1 MSVLKVVVSTHC
13 FGCEKAIRLSMI
25 AAERFPNIS
34 VDVVN
39 LEKQLDAKPSQIV
52 AVPAYLLDGKLIF
65 LGNPR
70 EEELFSVIA
79 KQSNAF
85 GQG

>member
-13 FGCEKAIRLSMI
+13 IGCEKAMRLSTMV
-25 AAERFPNIS
+25 AERFPNIS

-39 LEKQLDAKPSQIV
+39 LEKELDAKPSHVV

-70 EEELFSVIA
+70 REELFNVIS
-79 KQSNAF
+79 KRSNAS
-85 GQG
+85 G